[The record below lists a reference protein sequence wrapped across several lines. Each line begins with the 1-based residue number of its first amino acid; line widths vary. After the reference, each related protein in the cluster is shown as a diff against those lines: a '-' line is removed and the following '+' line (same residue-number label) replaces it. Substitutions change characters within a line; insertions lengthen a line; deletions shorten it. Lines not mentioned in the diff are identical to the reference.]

1 MTNPSIEKVTNKQI
15 SLYQQYLRYAMDS
28 FVQEL
33 STIKSSITHSVMAE
47 LKSKNPAMD
56 NAEMQK
62 RVAKMVD
69 EKLSIVAQIKFE
81 D

>member
-1 MTNPSIEKVTNKQI
+1 
-15 SLYQQYLRYAMDS
+15 
-28 FVQEL
+28 
-33 STIKSSITHSVMAE
+33 MAE